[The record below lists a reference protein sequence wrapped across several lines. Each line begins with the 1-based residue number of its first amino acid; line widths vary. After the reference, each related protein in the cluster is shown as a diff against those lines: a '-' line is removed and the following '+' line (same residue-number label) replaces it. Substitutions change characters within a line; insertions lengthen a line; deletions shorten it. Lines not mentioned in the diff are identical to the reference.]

1 MSPCLVC
8 PNNEQDNFSSE
19 VLIVG
24 YTLVL
29 FVLYN
34 ISSFYWSIHSFP
46 QTLALTWPT
55 LLFTVVAPSDLR
67 FKILNEN
74 TVQMTWRLPASR
86 IEGFRLQ
93 VVSDTGEWPYSC
105 RFTQAKMSAL
115 HSTYTH
121 INNSDWNQQ
130 TAHQCLCKQKNAC
143 IASLLPNCDLCMH
156 IHSHFSGLGSKWRWA
171 DIKDHTGI
179 AFLNDPVT

>member
-34 ISSFYWSIHSFP
+34 FSSSYWSIHSFP
-46 QTLALTWPT
+46 QTLGLTWPT
-55 LLFTVVAPSDLR
+55 LLFTVDAPSDLR

-74 TVQMTWRLPASR
+74 TVQMTWRLPISR

-105 RFTQAKMSAL
+105 RFTQARMSAL
-115 HSTYTH
+115 HSTYTYITNSPATE
-121 INNSDWNQQ
+121 INKWLTNAFANRK
-130 TAHQCLCKQKNAC
+130 THVLLQCAEL
-143 IASLLPNCDLCMH
+143 
-156 IHSHFSGLGSKWRWA
+156 R
-171 DIKDHTGI
+171 
-179 AFLNDPVT
+179 PVHVYPQSF